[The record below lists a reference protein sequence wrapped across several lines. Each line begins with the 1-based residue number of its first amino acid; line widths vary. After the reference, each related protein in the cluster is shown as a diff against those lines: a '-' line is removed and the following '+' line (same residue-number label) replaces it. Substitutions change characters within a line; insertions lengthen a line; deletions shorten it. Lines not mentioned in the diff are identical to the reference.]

1 MPDDRLQFEHPTIR
15 DHGTIAEHTFTRCGG
30 EHAPKDYREFP
41 LDKFGE
47 CSEGH
52 AS

>member
-1 MPDDRLQFEHPTIR
+1 MRDSTQWVAPEIT
-15 DHGTIAEHTFTRCGG
+15 DHGSIAEHTFTRCGG
-30 EHAPKDYREFP
+30 SGPPKDFRPFG

-52 AS
+52 GLS